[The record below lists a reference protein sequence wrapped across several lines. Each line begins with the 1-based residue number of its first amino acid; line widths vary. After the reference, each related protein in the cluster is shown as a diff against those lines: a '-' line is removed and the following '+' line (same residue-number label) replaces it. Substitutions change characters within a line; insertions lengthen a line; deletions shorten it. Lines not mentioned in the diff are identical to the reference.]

1 MSQALPTLDL
11 EALPPELRAAL
22 EAHVAA
28 LATRA
33 RELDAERA
41 AREHLEA
48 EVQELAAHNERLE
61 HLVRELQRARFGRK
75 SEKLDA
81 DQLALTFEDL
91 EIAIGEAQEAH
102 DRAASAEPRAKPKR
116 TKAAGPRAL
125 PKDLPRVET
134 VIEPDSLACACGCGD
149 MVRIGED
156 ISERLDIVPAQ
167 LRVLV
172 TIRPKYACPKG
183 RAGVAQAK
191 AKPRLIE
198 GGLPTEALIA
208 HIMVAKYSEHM
219 PLYRQWQ
226 VFKRSGVI
234 LDRSILAD
242 WVGRASFHLTPI
254 VARMAELIKQS
265 GKLFMDETT
274 APVLDPGRG
283 RTRTGYLWALARDDR
298 SWGGA
303 DPPGVVFHYA
313 PGRGGI
319 HAERIL
325 DGFDGVLQ
333 VDGYSGY
340 RRLARAERNGGM
352 PLVLAHCWSHAR
364 REIIKATP
372 KKGSPVAEEI
382 LKRIASLYAIEKD
395 IRGQSPQDRHAV
407 RQARSRPI
415 VDALQDWI
423 GAQRARLSRKS
434 PMGTALAYMANHWAG
449 LCVFLD
455 DGRVEMD
462 TNPVENLIRP
472 LTLNRKNALFCG
484 HDEGGAS
491 WARIASLV
499 ETCKLNNVDPYAYLR
514 TTLEALAAGHPQS
527 RLDELLP
534 WSFAPQD

>member
-1 MSQALPTLDL
+1 MPQVFPSLDL
-11 EALPPELRAAL
+11 DSLPAAVQAAL
-22 EAHVAA
+22 EAQAK
-28 LATRA
+28 
-33 RELDAERA
+33 ELENERA
-41 AREHLEA
+41 ARAHLEA
-48 EVQELAAHNERLE
+48 EVHDLAAHNTRLE

-81 DQLALTFEDL
+81 DQLALTFEDI
-91 EIAIGEAQEAH
+91 EIAIGEAEEAH
-102 DRAASAEPRAKPKR
+102 EQSTSRRKPPRRKQKSDGSSR
-116 TKAAGPRAL
+116 RL
-125 PKDLPRVET
+125 PKDLPRVEQ
-134 VIEPDSLACACGCGD
+134 VIEPDSLTCPCGCGE

-156 ISERLDIVPAQ
+156 VSERLDIVPAQ

-172 TIRPKYACPKG
+172 TIRPKYACPKARTG
-183 RAGVAQAK
+183 IVQARAE
-191 AKPRLIE
+191 PRLIE

-208 HIMVAKYSEHM
+208 HIMVAKYADHL

-226 VFKRSGVI
+226 AFMRNGVT
-234 LDRSILAD
+234 LDRSVLAD
-242 WVGRASFHLTPI
+242 WVGRASFHLVPI

-283 RTRTGYLWALARDDR
+283 RTKTGYLWALARDDR
-298 SWGGA
+298 PWGGN

-319 HAERIL
+319 HAETIL

-333 VDGYSGY
+333 VDGYAGY
-340 RRLARAERNGGM
+340 HRLARAGRSGGD
-352 PLVLAHCWSHAR
+352 PLVLAHCWTHGR

-372 KKGSPVAEEI
+372 KKGSPVADEI
-382 LKRIASLYAIEKD
+382 LKRIARLYAVEKE
-395 IRGQSPQDRHAV
+395 IRGQTPEQRRQV
-407 RQARSRPI
+407 RQACSRPI
-415 VDALQDWI
+415 VDELKVWI
-423 GAQRARLSRKS
+423 REQRARLSAKS
-434 PMGTALAYMANHWAG
+434 PMGQALAYLANHWDG

-499 ETCKLNNVDPYAYLR
+499 ETCKLNCINPYDWLR
-514 TTLEALAAGHPQS
+514 TTLEALAQGHPQA
-527 RLDELLP
+527 RIDELLP
-534 WSFAPQD
+534 WNFKPQGT